1 MEPAAK
7 TPARPDEMSCVLVED
22 QGLFLELLGGVL
34 AMRSGLRIMASAR
47 TVAEGKAACAK
58 HNPALLVLDLDLP
71 DGSGL
76 EVAQDLLK
84 TKPDARVII
93 VSGHAS
99 NFVCPPWLD
108 KNLQALI
115 SKNDTY
121 ASLRE
126 ELDEILGVQDHSKR
140 PLKRKKV
147 SNKPLT
153 PKESE
158 IFALVGDGLTNKEIC
173 TRLHISIHTVQT
185 HRKRIAIKLGT
196 NGAELVR
203 RAIRQRQAFFSP
215 TGDGN

>member
-1 MEPAAK
+1 MATEEK
-7 TPARPDEMSCVLVED
+7 IPARLREVTCVLVED

-34 AMRSGLRIMASAR
+34 AMCCGLRIVASAR

-58 HNPALLVLDLDLP
+58 HRPALLVLDLDLP

-76 EVAQDLLK
+76 EVAQVLLE
-84 TKPDARVII
+84 TRPDALVII
-93 VSGHAS
+93 VSGYAS
-99 NFVCPPWLD
+99 DFVCPPWLD

-115 SKNDTY
+115 SKNDTF

-126 ELDEILGVQDHSKR
+126 ELDEILGVQDLPKR
-140 PLKRKKV
+140 PLKRKNV
-147 SNKPLT
+147 SSKTLT
-153 PKESE
+153 PREAE
-158 IFALVGDGLTNKEIC
+158 IFAFVGDGLTNKEIGA
-173 TRLHISIHTVQT
+173 RLKISGHTVQT